1 MFNIEEELKKLPNK
15 PGVYVMRDKNDT
27 IIYVGKA
34 ISLKNR
40 VRQYFRKTDKTARIE
55 KMVSLIDHFE
65 YIVVDNE
72 AEALILECN
81 LIKKNRP
88 KFNVLLK
95 DDKTYPYIK
104 IDVKSDY
111 PGVFLTRR
119 VVNDGAKYFGPY
131 ANPGAAKEMID
142 FIKKKYKIRQCK
154 NLKQRE
160 RPCLNYHI
168 NRCLAPCMGY
178 VTPEEYRKQIDE
190 IIDLLEG
197 KTDKI
202 IKELENQMQ
211 EASQNLDFEKAAS
224 LRDRIQSI
232 ERVSAKQKV
241 SNLSE
246 NNIDVIGIAKSELQV
261 CIEIFFV
268 RGSKMIGR
276 EHYFYADLKD
286 MEDKEILSGF
296 MKQYYFDNPNIPNK
310 IMIREE
316 IEDKVAIEEWL
327 STSSGKKVEIKSP
340 KRGEKLRFV
349 EMAENNAKV
358 TLENK
363 EKDKSE
369 ILLELKEVLKL
380 GKLPRKIETYDISN
394 IAGEY
399 MVAAMCVMQ
408 DGEIKK
414 NLSRRFKIKTV
425 YGQDDPKCM
434 EEVITR
440 RLKHTIENPKG
451 GFGALPD
458 AIFADGGIT
467 QIRATKKAIQKVKND
482 FGDCGDGDKK
492 HLLSD
497 NLKEKNELLE
507 KLDIPVFGMVKND
520 KHQTRALMDE
530 NRNELEI
537 SEKLMNLITNFQ
549 DTVHDTAITY
559 HRKLRDKEITKSELD
574 EISGIGKVKKQALLK
589 KFGSVEKIK
598 QASVEELLEVKGI
611 SEELAKKIKNR

>member
-40 VRQYFRKTDKTARIE
+40 VRQYFRKNNKTARIE

-111 PGVFLTRR
+111 PGVFITRR
-119 VVNDGAKYFGPY
+119 VINDGSKYFGPY

-142 FIKKKYKIRQCK
+142 FIKQKYKIRQCRTLK
-154 NLKQRE
+154 NRE

-178 VTPEEYRKQIDE
+178 VTPQEYKKQIDE

-197 KTDKI
+197 KTEKI

-211 EASQNLDFEKAAS
+211 EASIKLEFEKAAE

-232 ERVSAKQKV
+232 ERVSEKQKV
-241 SNLSE
+241 SNISE
-246 NNIDVIGIAKSELQV
+246 NNIDVIGIAKSDIQI

-268 RGSKMIGR
+268 RGSKMVGR
-276 EHYFYADLKD
+276 EHYFYTDLKD
-286 MEDKEILSGF
+286 MENKEILSGF
-296 MKQYYFDNPNIPNK
+296 IKQYYLDNPNIPNK
-310 IMIREE
+310 IMIRDE
-316 IEDKVAIEEWL
+316 IEDKETIEKWL
-327 STSSGKKVEIKSP
+327 STILGKKVEIKTP
-340 KRGEKLRFV
+340 KKGEKLRFV
-349 EMAENNAKV
+349 EMAEMNSKV

-369 ILLELKEVLKL
+369 ILLGLKDVLSL
-380 GKLPRKIETYDISN
+380 DKLPRKIETYDISN
-394 IAGEY
+394 ISGEY
-399 MVAAMCVMQ
+399 MVAGMCVMQ
-408 DGEIKK
+408 DGVIKK

-425 YGQDDPKCM
+425 YNQDDPRCM

-440 RLKHTIENPKG
+440 RLKHSIENPKG
-451 GFGALPD
+451 GFGILPD
-458 AIFADGGIT
+458 VIFADGGIT
-467 QIRATKKAIQKVKND
+467 QIRATKKAIQKYDLN
-482 FGDCGDGDKK
+482 
-492 HLLSD
+492 
-497 NLKEKNELLE
+497 
-507 KLDIPVFGMVKND
+507 IPVFGMVKND

-530 NRNELEI
+530 NRKELKI
-537 SEKLMNLITNFQ
+537 SPRLMNLITNFQ

-559 HRKLRDKEITKSELD
+559 HRKLRDKAITKSELD
-574 EISGIGKVKKQALLK
+574 EIDGIGKVKKQALLK
-589 KFGSVEKIK
+589 AFGSVEKIK
-598 QASVEELLEVKGI
+598 QASIEDLINVKGI
-611 SEELAKKIKNR
+611 NEELAKKIKNMKN

>member
-1 MFNIEEELKKLPNK
+1 MFNIEEELKKLPGK
-15 PGVYVMRDKNDT
+15 PGVYVMRDKNNT

-34 ISLKNR
+34 VSLKNR
-40 VRQYFRKTDKTARIE
+40 VRQYFRKTNKTERIK

-104 IDVKSDY
+104 IDVKSDF
-111 PGVFLTRR
+111 PGVFITRR
-119 VVNDGAKYFGPY
+119 LTNDGAKYFGPY
-131 ANPGAAKEMID
+131 ANPGSAKEMID
-142 FIKKKYKIRQCK
+142 FIKQRYKIRQCRT
-154 NLKQRE
+154 LKPRT

-168 NRCLAPCMGY
+168 GRCLAPCMGY
-178 VTPEEYRKQIDE
+178 VTKEEYKKQIDE
-190 IIDLLEG
+190 IIDLLDG

-202 IKELENQMQ
+202 IKELTEQMQ
-211 EASQNLDFEKAAS
+211 IASQKMDYEKATT
-224 LRDRIQSI
+224 LRDRIQAI
-232 ERVSAKQKV
+232 ERISTKQKV
-241 SNLSE
+241 SNISE

-261 CIEIFFV
+261 CVEIFFV

-276 EHYFYADLKD
+276 EHYFYPELKD
-286 MEDKEILSGF
+286 MDNKEILSGF
-296 MKQYYFDNPNIPNK
+296 VKQYYMDNPNIPNR
-310 IMIREE
+310 IMMREE
-316 IEDKVAIEEWL
+316 IEDKDAVEQWL
-327 STSSGKKVEIKSP
+327 STILEKKVEIKTP
-340 KRGEKLRFV
+340 KKGEKLRFV

-369 ILLELKEVLKL
+369 ILLEIKEVCKL
-380 GKLPRKIETYDISN
+380 DKLPRKIETYDISN
-394 IAGEY
+394 ISGEY
-399 MVAAMCVMQ
+399 MVAGMCVLK
-408 DGEIKK
+408 DGAIKK

-425 YGQDDPKCM
+425 YEQDDPKCM

-440 RLKHTIENPKG
+440 RLKHSIENPKG
-451 GFGALPD
+451 GFGELPD

-467 QIRATKKAIQKVKND
+467 QIRATKRAIGKY
-482 FGDCGDGDKK
+482 
-492 HLLSD
+492 
-497 NLKEKNELLE
+497 NLN
-507 KLDIPVFGMVKND
+507 IPVFGMVKND

-537 SEKLMNLITNFQ
+537 SQNLMNVITQFQ

-559 HRKLRDKEITKSELD
+559 HRKLRDKSITKSKLD
-574 EISGIGKVKKQALLK
+574 DIPGVGEVKKKELLK
-589 KFGSVEKIK
+589 YFGSVKKI
-598 QASVEELLEVKGI
+598 QEATIEELMQVKGI
-611 SEELAKKIKNR
+611 NEKIAKELKEQLNS

>member
-1 MFNIEEELKKLPNK
+1 MFNIEEELKKLPSK
-15 PGVYVMRDKNDT
+15 PGVYVMRDKDDN

-34 ISLKNR
+34 VSLKNR
-40 VRQYFRKTDKTARIE
+40 VRQYFRKTNKTERIK

-104 IDVKSDY
+104 IDMKSDF
-111 PGVFLTRR
+111 PGVFITRR
-119 VVNDGAKYFGPY
+119 VINDGSKYFGPY
-131 ANPGAAKEMID
+131 ANPGSAKEMID
-142 FIKKKYKIRQCK
+142 FIKGRYKIRQCRV
-154 NLKQRE
+154 LKERT

-168 NRCLAPCMGY
+168 GRCLAPCVGN
-178 VTPEEYRKQIDE
+178 VSKEEYGKQIKE
-190 IIDLLEG
+190 IIDLLDG
-197 KTDKI
+197 KIDKI
-202 IKELENQMQ
+202 IKELKLDME
-211 EASQNLDFEKAAS
+211 EASKKMDYEKAAI
-224 LRDRIQSI
+224 LRDRIIAI
-232 ERVSAKQKV
+232 ERVSEKQKV
-241 SNLSE
+241 SNISE
-246 NNIDVIGIAKSELQV
+246 NSIDVIGIARSELQV

-276 EHYFYADLKD
+276 EHYFYQDLKD
-286 MEDKEILSGF
+286 MDDKEILSGF
-296 MKQYYFDNPNIPNK
+296 IKQYYLDNPNIPSK

-316 IEDKVAIEEWL
+316 IEDKNAIEGWL
-327 STSSGKKVEIKSP
+327 STSLGKKVEIKTP
-340 KRGEKLRFV
+340 KKGEKLRFV

-369 ILLELKEVLKL
+369 ILLELKDVLRMD
-380 GKLPRKIETYDISN
+380 KLPRKIETYDISN
-394 IAGEY
+394 ISGEY
-399 MVAAMCVMQ
+399 MVAGMCVMQ
-408 DGEIKK
+408 DGVIKK

-440 RLKHTIENPKG
+440 RLKHSIENPKG
-451 GFGALPD
+451 GFGELPD

-467 QIRATKKAIQKVKND
+467 QIRAVKKAIAKYN
-482 FGDCGDGDKK
+482 
-492 HLLSD
+492 
-497 NLKEKNELLE
+497 
-507 KLDIPVFGMVKND
+507 LDIPVFGMVKND

-530 NRNELEI
+530 SRQELEI
-537 SEKLMNLITNFQ
+537 SQKLMNLITNFQ

-574 EISGIGKVKKQALLK
+574 NIEGIGEVKKKALLK
-589 KFGSVEKIK
+589 EFGSVERIK
-598 QASVEELLEVKGI
+598 NASIEELTKVKGI
-611 SEELAKKIKNR
+611 TKKLAEKIKEVM

>member
-1 MFNIEEELKKLPNK
+1 MFDIEEELKKLPNR

-40 VRQYFRKTDKTARIE
+40 VRQYFRKNNKTARIE

-111 PGVFLTRR
+111 PGVFITRR
-119 VVNDGAKYFGPY
+119 VMNDGSKYFGPY
-131 ANPGAAKEMID
+131 ANPGAAKEMIN
-142 FIKKKYKIRQCK
+142 FIKQKYKIHQCRT
-154 NLKQRE
+154 LKERE

-178 VTPEEYRKQIDE
+178 VKPEEYRKQIDE

-197 KTDKI
+197 KTNKV
-202 IKELENQMQ
+202 IKELECQMQ

-241 SNLSE
+241 SNISE
-246 NNIDVIGIAKSELQV
+246 NNIDVIGIAKSELQI

-276 EHYFYADLKD
+276 EHYFYTDLKD

-296 MKQYYFDNPNIPNK
+296 IKQYYLDNPNIPNK

-316 IEDKVAIEEWL
+316 IEDRQAIEEWL
-327 STSSGKKVEIKSP
+327 STILGKKVEIKSP
-340 KRGEKLRFV
+340 KKGEKLRFV

-380 GKLPRKIETYDISN
+380 NKLPRKIETYDISN

-399 MVAAMCVMQ
+399 MVAGMCVMQ
-408 DGEIKK
+408 DGIIKK

-425 YGQDDPKCM
+425 YGQDDPRCM

-440 RLKHTIENPKG
+440 RLKHSIENSKG
-451 GFGALPD
+451 GFGTLPD
-458 AIFADGGIT
+458 VIFADGGIT
-467 QIRATKKAIQKVKND
+467 QIRATKKAIEKY
-482 FGDCGDGDKK
+482 
-492 HLLSD
+492 HL
-497 NLKEKNELLE
+497 N
-507 KLDIPVFGMVKND
+507 IPVFGMVKND
-520 KHQTRALMDE
+520 KHRTRALMDE
-530 NRNELEI
+530 NRRELEI
-537 SEKLMNLITNFQ
+537 SEKLMNLITSFQ

-574 EISGIGKVKKQALLK
+574 EIHGIGKIKKQALLK
-589 KFGSVEKIK
+589 KFGSLEKMK
-598 QASVEELLEVKGI
+598 QASIKELMEVKGI
-611 SEELAKKIKNR
+611 NEEIAKKLKEL

>member
-1 MFNIEEELKKLPNK
+1 MFNIEEELKKLPSK
-15 PGVYVMRDKNDT
+15 PGVYVMRDKDDN

-34 ISLKNR
+34 VSLKNR
-40 VRQYFRKTDKTARIE
+40 VRQYFRKTNKTERIK

-104 IDVKSDY
+104 IDMKSDF
-111 PGVFLTRR
+111 PGVFITRR
-119 VVNDGAKYFGPY
+119 VINDGSKYFGPY
-131 ANPGAAKEMID
+131 ANPGSAKEMID
-142 FIKKKYKIRQCK
+142 FIKGRYKIRQCRV
-154 NLKQRE
+154 LKERT

-168 NRCLAPCMGY
+168 GRCLAPCVGN
-178 VTPEEYRKQIDE
+178 VSKEEYGKQIKE
-190 IIDLLEG
+190 IIDLLDG
-197 KTDKI
+197 KIDKI
-202 IKELENQMQ
+202 IKELKLDME
-211 EASQNLDFEKAAS
+211 EASKKMDYEKAAI
-224 LRDRIQSI
+224 LRDRIIAI
-232 ERVSAKQKV
+232 ERVSEKQKV
-241 SNLSE
+241 SNISE
-246 NNIDVIGIAKSELQV
+246 NSIDVIGIAKSELQV

-276 EHYFYADLKD
+276 EHYFYQDLKD
-286 MEDKEILSGF
+286 MDDKEILSGF
-296 MKQYYFDNPNIPNK
+296 IKQYYLDNPNIPGK

-316 IEDKVAIEEWL
+316 KEDKNAIEEWL
-327 STSSGKKVEIKSP
+327 STSLGKKVEIKTP
-340 KRGEKLRFV
+340 KKGEKLRFV

-369 ILLELKEVLKL
+369 ILLELKDVLRMD
-380 GKLPRKIETYDISN
+380 KLPRKIETYDISN
-394 IAGEY
+394 ISGEY
-399 MVAAMCVMQ
+399 MVAGMCVMQ
-408 DGEIKK
+408 DGVIKK

-440 RLKHTIENPKG
+440 RLKHSIENPKG
-451 GFGALPD
+451 GFGELPD

-467 QIRATKKAIQKVKND
+467 QIRAVKKAIAKYN
-482 FGDCGDGDKK
+482 
-492 HLLSD
+492 
-497 NLKEKNELLE
+497 
-507 KLDIPVFGMVKND
+507 LDIPVFGMVKND

-530 NRNELEI
+530 SRQELEI
-537 SEKLMNLITNFQ
+537 SQKLMNLITNFQ

-574 EISGIGKVKKQALLK
+574 NIEGIGEVKKKALLK
-589 KFGSVEKIK
+589 EFGSVERIK
-598 QASVEELLEVKGI
+598 NASIEELTKVKGI
-611 SEELAKKIKNR
+611 TKKLAEKIKEVM

>member
-1 MFNIEEELKKLPNK
+1 MFNIEEELKKLPSK

-34 ISLKNR
+34 VSLKNR
-40 VRQYFRKTDKTARIE
+40 VRQYFRKNNKTARIE

-111 PGVFLTRR
+111 PGVFITRR
-119 VVNDGAKYFGPY
+119 VVNDGSKYFGPY
-131 ANPGAAKEMID
+131 ANPGAAKEMVN
-142 FIKKKYKIRQCK
+142 FIKEKYKIRQCRI
-154 NLKQRE
+154 LKDRD

-168 NRCLAPCMGY
+168 NKCLAPCMGY
-178 VTPEEYRKQIDE
+178 VTPEEYKKQIDE

-197 KTDKI
+197 KTDKV
-202 IKELENQMQ
+202 IKELEKQMQ
-211 EASQNLDFEKAAS
+211 EASQKLNFEKAAE

-241 SNLSE
+241 SNISE

-296 MKQYYFDNPNIPNK
+296 IKQYYLDNPNIPNK

-316 IEDKVAIEEWL
+316 IDDKLAIEEWL
-327 STSSGKKVEIKSP
+327 STILGRKVEIKSP
-340 KRGEKLRFV
+340 KKGEKLRFV

-369 ILLELKEVLKL
+369 ILLELKEVLKMD
-380 GKLPRKIETYDISN
+380 KLPRKIETYDISN
-394 IAGEY
+394 LSGEF
-399 MVAAMCVMQ
+399 MVAGMCVMQ
-408 DGEIKK
+408 DGVIKK

-425 YGQDDPKCM
+425 YGQDDPRCM

-440 RLKHTIENPKG
+440 RLKHSIENPKG
-451 GFGALPD
+451 GFGELPD
-458 AIFADGGIT
+458 VIFADGGIT
-467 QIRATKKAIQKVKND
+467 QIRATRKAI
-482 FGDCGDGDKK
+482 
-492 HLLSD
+492 
-497 NLKEKNELLE
+497 EKYN
-507 KLDIPVFGMVKND
+507 LDIKVFGMVKND

-530 NRNELEI
+530 NRKELKI
-537 SEKLMNLITNFQ
+537 SPKLMNLITQFQ
-549 DTVHDTAITY
+549 DTVHDTAISY
-559 HRKLRDKEITKSELD
+559 HRKLRDKAITKSELD
-574 EISGIGKVKKQALLK
+574 DIQGIGKVKKQALLK

-598 QASVEELLEVKGI
+598 QASIEELMEVKGI
-611 SEELAKKIKNR
+611 TKELAKKIISI